1 MSKTIR
7 EHISNIQVEKSNLQ
21 HIAETGKINGSL
33 LLSIEKTMNDYSR
46 SQTQELQDQNAELV
60 EILRHVVYE
69 YEQGEQSYSTI
80 REIKELL
87 VKYKKP

>member
-7 EHISNIQVEKSNLQ
+7 QYISNIQVEKSNLQ
-21 HIAETGKINGSL
+21 HIADTGKINGSL
-33 LLSIEKTMNDYSR
+33 LLSIENAIRDYSQ
-46 SQTQELQDQNAELV
+46 SKTHELQEQNAYLV

-69 YEQGEQSYSTI
+69 YEQGEQSYSII

-87 VKYKKP
+87 TKYKKP

>member
-7 EHISNIQVEKSNLQ
+7 QYISQIRVNKPNLDY
-21 HIAETGKINGSL
+21 ISKTGKINGSL
-33 LLSIEKTMNDYSR
+33 LISIEEIMRDYSQSR
-46 SQTQELQDQNAELV
+46 TKDLQEQNAYLV

-87 VKYKKP
+87 TKYKKS